1 MLHLY
6 WFKVVF
12 YIHFWFLFIQAYITL
27 PLFFLFFFFTIVFY
41 CIFKNISSTNT
52 FFHSSFILY
61 SNPTVT
67 HLLAC
72 SVINLFIF
80 SLLVLCINLFF
91 FSLGSFSLR
100 SLHFFAYLLQL
111 WLVKTEQTSPFRALT
126 SDVYMLSL
134 YIYGFGVHYK
144 QVVSEEI

>member
-6 WFKVVF
+6 WFKVVC

-27 PLFFLFFFFTIVFY
+27 PFFFSFFFTIVFY

-80 SLLVLCINLFF
+80 FSLGINLFF
-91 FSLGSFSLR
+91 FSFGSFSLR

-126 SDVYMLSL
+126 SDVYKLSL
-134 YIYGFGVHYK
+134 YIYGFGIHYK